1 MPTKDEYLKL
11 LLRLPKAGI
20 VEREGTIARVK
31 EITTTSQDAQNLLE
45 AIEDVYATEK
55 KLEGVKVIL
64 DILEEF
70 GNSKRHISS
79 NAPSI
84 EIVPAKGV
92 SSSPSASVERFGK
105 NRARR
110 GVGEAR
116 KKIRGN
122 SYIIG
127 NTAFIEASLIYEQK
141 LQPVL
146 HPLATSVPRTM
157 FVDTSIDFEAFDF
170 GDLISYTPHIENGKE
185 PEVLLPLI
193 PKKYAPLA
201 EGYFTT
207 VYYMKDWS
215 VRTVDN
221 VTYVSNTLFNPT
233 THQPVLYQTTGFQ
246 LLNNKIV
253 PVQLKFME

>member
-11 LLRLPKAGI
+11 LRRLPKAGI

-31 EITTTSQDAQNLLE
+31 EITTTNEDAHNLLE
-45 AIEDVYATEK
+45 AIEEVYATEK
-55 KLEGVKVIL
+55 RLEGVKVIL

-70 GNSKRHISS
+70 GNSKIHTPS

-84 EIVPAKGV
+84 EIVPAKGF
-92 SSSPSASVERFGK
+92 SPTPTASGERFGK

-110 GVGEAR
+110 GIGEAR
-116 KKIRGN
+116 KRIRGN

-141 LQPVL
+141 IEPIVN
-146 HPLATSVPRTM
+146 PRATAVPKNM
-157 FVDTSIDFEAFDF
+157 FIDSSIDFEVFDF
-170 GDLISYTPHIENGKE
+170 GDLTSYTPHIENGRE
-185 PEVLLPLI
+185 PDVLLPLI

-207 VYYMKDWS
+207 VYYMKDWTI
-215 VRTVDN
+215 RTVDN

-233 THQPVLYQTTGFQ
+233 THQPALYQTTGFQ
-246 LLNNKIV
+246 LLDNKII
-253 PVQLKFME
+253 PVSLKFIE